1 MVMPPGVGLFVMVF
15 PAERLLP
22 AERTLLVQFV
32 LLKNMPQFAM
42 RRLPAVAS

>member
-1 MVMPPGVGLFVMVF
+1 MVIPPGVGLLVVVF

-32 LLKNMPQFAM
+32 LLAYMPQLAM
-42 RRLPAVAS
+42 RRFPAVAS